1 VDPSTLPCWILEC
14 LNESKPKLKPP
25 VIQDSCS
32 TNSHLHEKRPSIPS
46 HPNFCFSMWFKGLIM
61 IIKIEQKSNKQSLY
75 IPQGV
80 LCGRW
85 NIWVYSTNLKE
96 NGLHLYGNEHEETCF
111 PLLSSTLPPLHL
123 GTICWTIPA
132 TARKSQ
138 SIQFI
143 NLTFWSRKIST
154 KSSNSLYIPCFL
166 LFIFSKIQTLMIYT
180 WDFVL
185 PLIFHL
191 TPRFR
196 APRPFFFLSP
206 FLSCAMVFKKKK
218 MKKKKTFPRLPC
230 FLYFYTIQRFQL
242 KREIWWN

>member
-1 VDPSTLPCWILEC
+1 
-14 LNESKPKLKPP
+14 
-25 VIQDSCS
+25 
-32 TNSHLHEKRPSIPS
+32 
-46 HPNFCFSMWFKGLIM
+46 MWFKGLIM

>member
-1 VDPSTLPCWILEC
+1 
-14 LNESKPKLKPP
+14 
-25 VIQDSCS
+25 
-32 TNSHLHEKRPSIPS
+32 
-46 HPNFCFSMWFKGLIM
+46 MWFKGLIM

-185 PLIFHL
+185 PLKFHL